1 MLQSL
6 RHRSVGRRKPPASR
20 IALTFNY
27 RALVLAT
34 SRLRIFSH
42 FLQAPPTPIAMG
54 PVRQWLCAQRV
65 PCPRMGLALKSGV
78 GGRSRCATH
87 DNAKPLAVT
96 FSPRGS

>member
-27 RALVLAT
+27 HALVLAT

-42 FLQAPPTPIAMG
+42 FLQAPQLTIAMG

-65 PCPRMGLALKSGV
+65 HAHGWDSLSESGV